1 MPHVR
6 FARVRMLKDIQ
17 NHSTRVQTIP
27 DLTDSTFSLPQHIEQ
42 TNVSVSLRWPQSQG
56 RYMEPNFRHVY
67 VLVLSHVS
75 SYKERNLFCS
85 DIFLQFF
92 MSFFSQMMI
101 MFPLDMLL
109 FPLIVSQV

>member
-67 VLVLSHVS
+67 VLVPPHVS
-75 SYKERNLFCS
+75 SYKENLFCS
-85 DIFLQFF
+85 DIFLQLF